1 MNLWAASA
9 VISCEGLRP
18 LLIADSSVK
27 PAPRNILWDRVWSL
41 PRAVALP
48 ITFME
53 RVLEDKILLAHGSG
67 GKLAHELVE
76 KSFVKA
82 LANPFLAK
90 LDDSAVIDLSGRLA
104 FTTDSYVVSP
114 IFFPGG
120 DIGKLA
126 VCGTVNDLAMS
137 GAKPLYLSL
146 SFIIEE
152 GLPRAELDQIVDST
166 RKAAQEAEVE
176 IVTGDTKVV
185 HRGSADKLFINTAGV
200 GIIAEG
206 VNISGSNARPGD
218 RVILSG
224 TIGDHGIAVLSQREG
239 LSFSTRLESDCAPLG
254 NLVAEML
261 AASPNIHCLR
271 DPTRGGLATSLN
283 ELAKQS
289 KVGIR
294 IEEEKIP
301 VREEVLAACEMLG
314 FDPLY
319 VANEGKL
326 VAIVPT
332 EDADRVLGAMR
343 RNRYGKSAAII
354 GEVRGEQP
362 GRVVMKT
369 VLGASRIVDMLVGDL
384 LPRIC

>member
-1 MNLWAASA
+1 L
-9 VISCEGLRP
+9 
-18 LLIADSSVK
+18 K
-27 PAPRNILWDRVWSL
+27 
-41 PRAVALP
+41 
-48 ITFME
+48 
-53 RVLEDKILLAHGSG
+53 DKILLAHGSG
-67 GKLAHELVE
+67 GKLTHELVE

-82 LANPFLAK
+82 FANPFLAK
-90 LDDSAVIDLSGRLA
+90 LDDSAVMDFNGRLA

-126 VCGTVNDLAMS
+126 VYGTVNDLAMS

-152 GLPRAELDQIVDST
+152 GLPQDELNEIVDSVQQAT
-166 RKAAQEAEVE
+166 QEAEVE

-185 HRGSADKLFINTAGV
+185 HRGSADKLFVNTAGV
-200 GIIAEG
+200 GIIPEG
-206 VNISGSNARPGD
+206 VDISGNKARPGD

-239 LSFSTRLESDCAPLG
+239 LSFSTQLESDCAPLG
-254 NLVAEML
+254 SLVAEML

-271 DPTRGGLATSLN
+271 DPTRGGLATTLN

-289 KVGIR
+289 KVSIR

-301 VREEVLAACEMLG
+301 LREEVLAACEMLG

-326 VAIVPT
+326 VAIVPAK
-332 EDADRVLGAMR
+332 DADKILKVMR
-343 RNRYGKSAAII
+343 ENHYGTGAAII
-354 GEVRGEQP
+354 GEVKTEHP

-369 VLGASRIVDMLVGDL
+369 CLGASRIVDMLVGDL

>member
-1 MNLWAASA
+1 M
-9 VISCEGLRP
+9 
-18 LLIADSSVK
+18 K
-27 PAPRNILWDRVWSL
+27 
-41 PRAVALP
+41 
-48 ITFME
+48 
-53 RVLEDKILLAHGSG
+53 DKILLAHGSG
-67 GKLAHELVE
+67 GKLAHDLVE
-76 KSFVKA
+76 KNFLKA
-82 LANPFLAK
+82 LTNPLLAK
-90 LDDSAVIDLSGRLA
+90 LDDSAVFDFHGKLA

-152 GLPRAELDQIVDST
+152 GLAQDELGKIVDSIHE
-166 RKAAQEAEVE
+166 AAREAEVE

-200 GIIAEG
+200 GIIPEG
-206 VNISGSNARPGD
+206 VDISGSNARPGD
-218 RVILSG
+218 KVILSG
-224 TIGDHGIAVLSQREG
+224 NIGDHGIAVLSRREG

-254 NLVAEML
+254 GLVAEMVG
-261 AASPNIHCLR
+261 ASRNIRCLR
-271 DPTRGGLATSLN
+271 DPTRGGLATTLN
-283 ELAKQS
+283 ELARQS
-289 KVGIR
+289 GVSIR
-294 IEEEKIP
+294 IEEEKIA
-301 VREEVLAACEMLG
+301 VREEVLGACEMLG

-326 VAIVPT
+326 VAVVA
-332 EDADRVLGAMR
+332 EKDADRVLKTMQGHH
-343 RNRYGKSAAII
+343 YGKNATII
-354 GEVRGEQP
+354 GEVHVEHP

-369 VLGASRIVDMLVGDL
+369 LLGASRIVDMMVGDL

>member
-1 MNLWAASA
+1 
-9 VISCEGLRP
+9 
-18 LLIADSSVK
+18 
-27 PAPRNILWDRVWSL
+27 
-41 PRAVALP
+41 
-48 ITFME
+48 ME

-82 LANPFLAK
+82 LANPLLAK
-90 LDDSAVIDLSGRLA
+90 LNDSAVFDFSGRLA

-126 VCGTVNDLAMS
+126 VCGTVNDLAMA

-146 SFIIEE
+146 AFIIEE
-152 GLPRAELDQIVDST
+152 GLALAELERIVNSVQ
-166 RKAAQEAEVE
+166 RAAGEAGVEV
-176 IVTGDTKVV
+176 ITGDTKVV
-185 HRGSADKLFINTAGV
+185 TRGSADKLFINTAGV
-200 GIIAEG
+200 GMIPEG
-206 VNISGSNARPGD
+206 VDISGDKAKPGD
-218 RVILSG
+218 KVILSG
-224 TIGDHGIAVLSQREG
+224 TIGDHGIAVMSQREG

-254 NLVAEML
+254 ELVAEML
-261 AASPNIHCLR
+261 NVSQNIHCLR

-289 KVGIR
+289 KVSIR

-326 VAIVPT
+326 VAIVPA
-332 EDADRVLGAMR
+332 EDADKVLKAMR
-343 RNRYGKSAAII
+343 ENKYGKDAAII
-354 GEVRGEQP
+354 GGVGAEHP

-369 VLGASRIVDMLVGDL
+369 ILGASRIVDMLVGDL